1 MVNDDYSI
9 LLYKNVL
16 MDPTMPRDKVRIVDA
31 FHNRNHNTQYNKSKL
46 NPKHMFKNLVVLKD
60 CDFSNQDL
68 TGNECSPA
76 LVMGTYNIENT
87 LIPDLVNAP
96 RFAFQGA
103 KIKGT
108 PLAQKLGKEF
118 LSGAEYNKLWAEQN
132 GAPELPRLTNEL
144 TFAICLNKNEVHI
157 YKDAVAEKD
166 DQACSLLD
174 RTGIIIL
181 GDCDLRN
188 LKNLLTLRNGVSYIG
203 GNLDISG
210 TQVQT
215 LSKAINPQFLKGDLI
230 FADTPLAKFLGC
242 DRLSPKEY
250 EAAWKKENKPS
261 LCELYNQR
269 KKDYQ
274 HA

>member
-1 MVNDDYSI
+1 MVNDDYTI
-9 LLYKNVL
+9 LLDKTVL
-16 MDPTMPRDKVRIVDA
+16 LYPTMPRDKVRVVEA
-31 FHNRNHNTQYNKSKL
+31 LHNRNHNTQHEEEKPYT
-46 NPKHMFKNLVVLKD
+46 KHMFKNLVVLKD
-60 CDFSNQDL
+60 CDFSNQDF
-68 TGNECSPA
+68 TGNEYSPA

-87 LIPDLVNAP
+87 HISDLVDAP

-108 PLAQKLGKEF
+108 PLAQKLGKDF

-132 GAPELPRLTNEL
+132 SATELPHLTNEL
-144 TFAICLNKNEVHI
+144 TFPIYIDKNEVHI
-157 YKDAVAEKD
+157 YKDAVAVPND
-166 DQACSLLD
+166 DACTLLD
-174 RTGIIIL
+174 RTGIVIL

-215 LSKAINPQFLKGDLI
+215 LNKAINPQFLKGDLI
-230 FADTPLAKFLGC
+230 FADTPLAKSLGC

-250 EAAWKKENKPS
+250 KTVWEKENRSS
-261 LCELYNQR
+261 LCELYERHKKEHQR
-269 KKDYQ
+269 S
-274 HA
+274 